1 MTTPDHA
8 LADITAISTD
18 LTATELRRVDLMEKA
33 RALGATAQQVA
44 DAAGMAPAT
53 YYRLAGKRR
62 SENVDP
68 ARYRQLAPKLAIDQP
83 TDGLTV
89 AVGTSLTEPP
99 ATAFTFN
106 AANPVLLLLADDVG
120 SKEAVQDVWHVMAT
134 SVAVSDARV
143 RIYGRPPHRPGCQD
157 LPNYLGVWGEFD
169 GHLDLVSEFASRAAR
184 IAAGEDLPPIL
195 VRLLVDRDGL
205 RVVNTALAFGHQAR
219 IYLIAETWRWHPSL
233 ALIPSVLAFAGA
245 RDGGWKSVFA
255 IPRIPAS
262 TDFASLTTPE
272 GVQDLVLPSPRPP
285 A

>member
-1 MTTPDHA
+1 MTSPDQA

-18 LTATELRRVDLMEKA
+18 LTAAELRRVDLMEKA

-53 YYRLAGKRR
+53 YYRLAGRRR
-62 SENVDP
+62 SENADP
-68 ARYRQLAPKLAIDQP
+68 ARYRQLAPALALDQP
-83 TDGLTV
+83 AEGLTV

-99 ATAFTFN
+99 ATTFTFN
-106 AANPVLLLLADDVG
+106 AANPVLLLLADDG
-120 SKEAVQDVWHVMAT
+120 SKGAVQDVWHVMAT

-184 IAAGEDLPPIL
+184 IAAGEDVPPIL
-195 VRLLVDRDGL
+195 VRLLIDRDGL
-205 RVVNTALAFGHQAR
+205 SVVNTALAFGHQAR

-233 ALIPSVLAFAGA
+233 ALIPSALAFAGA
-245 RDGGWKSVFA
+245 RAGDWKSVFSSA
-255 IPRIPAS
+255 IPRIPVR
-262 TDFASLTTPE
+262 TDFASLTTPD
-272 GVQDLVLPSPRPP
+272 GVHDLVLPDT